1 MSQKILSAED
11 LKQDQIDG
19 MNAVLEFTESSASEL
34 LVEGPAGSGKTS
46 MIRATIDQLPED
58 TRERTVICA
67 PTNKAVKVARELSG
81 GTVNTTTIYRLLG
94 LSPQANGEV
103 KEIQQHGSAEERLA
117 GIDLVMLDEASMVSR
132 ALRPFIQDAVDR
144 FGIKFVYIC
153 DRYQLPPVNEEQSW
167 VFGTRNSVRL
177 TEVKRHDNA
186 ILNLATSIREQIDA
200 GCGKLKLLEDF
211 DLENGGVELFARG
224 KQFDGAI
231 LDRWQSNLEAGAET
245 VSSARVLSWRNDRV
259 RGYNDLVREL
269 LYGRVEARENAL
281 LVGERVVVCNPV
293 QSLSDDTVTLM
304 HTDEEGVIQRIEV
317 VEHPNYPEIECY
329 RCIILRDAT
338 EDLAYVF
345 TPTERGWKV
354 ANRMLGQ
361 LKQKA
366 MKEDR
371 VFWGAFWRLKELM
384 NDVRPCHALTTHRS
398 QGSTFREVF
407 VDVDDIMANRERAD
421 AFRSLYVAVT
431 RAQHK
436 ANLRWGGF

>member
-1 MSQKILSAED
+1 MSQKILSVSD

-19 MNAVLEFTESSASEL
+19 MNAVLEFTKSSTSQL

-46 MIRATIDQLPED
+46 MIRATIDQLPEE
-58 TRERTVICA
+58 TRQRTVICA

-81 GTVNTTTIYRLLG
+81 GTVETTTIYRLLG

-103 KEIQQHGSAEERLA
+103 KEIQQHGAAEERLA
-117 GIDLVMLDEASMVSR
+117 GVGLVMLDEASMAST
-132 ALRPFIQDAVDR
+132 ALRPYVQDAIDR

-153 DRYQLPPVNEEQSW
+153 DRYQLPPVNETQSW
-167 VFGTRNSVRL
+167 VFETRNSVRL

-186 ILNLATSIREQIDA
+186 ILNLATSIRGQIDA

-211 DLENGGVELFARG
+211 DAEKGGVELFSRG
-224 KQFDGAI
+224 KQFDAAI
-231 LDRWQSNLEAGAET
+231 LDRWQNDLEAGADVGT
-245 VSSARVLSWRNDRV
+245 SRILSWRNDRV
-259 RGYNDLVREL
+259 HGYNGLVREL
-269 LYGRVEARENAL
+269 LYGRAQARDNAL
-281 LVGERVVVCNPV
+281 LVGERIVVCNPV

-304 HTDEEGVIQRIEV
+304 HTDEEGTIQRIEV
-317 VEHPNYPEIECY
+317 VPHPNYPEIECY

-345 TPTERGWKV
+345 TPTERGWKA

-361 LKQKA
+361 YKQKA
-366 MKEDR
+366 MNEDR

-384 NDVRPCHALTTHRS
+384 TDVRPCHALTTHRS

-407 VDVDDIMANRERAD
+407 VDVDDIMSNRERGD